1 MIVGLLPGR
10 ILILLELKNMDYKM
24 QHGRSRFLR
33 PRHLTAPDN
42 TTASNSAAKSLA
54 NIYEIGPLRLRQQSL
69 KTVKAYISRKNLHH
83 NAALI
88 RKICGNQTKICAVV
102 KANAYG
108 HNAKSVVKTLN
119 ANISDCQ
126 ISHLDNLPPAEFSSP
141 VQYADS
147 FAVSSIEEAE
157 QIFPFAL
164 GKNILITAP
173 LFSGIAPELVKL
185 AQIRAFHCT
194 ICSLEAL
201 KYLKSILNP
210 AAGKIN
216 LHLKIETGMGRLGC
230 YPDQAQIL
238 LNELE
243 SSDYFILKGIYTHF
257 ATADEPELDFV
268 SQQFD
273 YFTAFLAQT
282 RLDNRPNL
290 IIHAS
295 NTAAALRFPQARMDM
310 VRCGIG
316 LFGYTNIAESHW
328 DLKPVLRVEAPVIQ
342 IKTIPAGQTCGYGR
356 TFRTQRATRIGIVP
370 VGYADGL
377 FRQLSNRACMR
388 FQDTNLPIIGRISMD
403 LTIIDLTDCPT
414 PHEGMAVTVVDDN
427 PHSPANAENL
437 AKLAGTIP
445 YEILTN
451 IGNRVKRE
459 LVD

>member
-1 MIVGLLPGR
+1 
-10 ILILLELKNMDYKM
+10 M
-24 QHGRSRFLR
+24 QHGRSRFHR
-33 PRHLTAPDN
+33 TRHLTISDN
-42 TTASNSAAKSLA
+42 TTAAIPAAPAKSLA

-119 ANISDCQ
+119 ANISNCQ
-126 ISHLDNLPPAEFSSP
+126 ISHLDNLPRPDLHSEAPNHSPLPSSSP

-164 GKNILITAP
+164 GKNILVTAP

-201 KYLKSILNP
+201 KYLKSILDP
-210 AAGKIN
+210 ADGKIN
-216 LHLKIETGMGRLGC
+216 IHLKIETGMGRLGC

-238 LNELE
+238 LNELK
-243 SSDYFILKGIYTHF
+243 SSNYFILKGVYTHF

-268 SQQFD
+268 SQQLD

-282 RLDNRPNL
+282 KLDDRPDL
-290 IIHAS
+290 TIHAS
-295 NTAAALRFPQARMDM
+295 NTSAALRFPQARMDM

-316 LFGYTNIAESHW
+316 LFGYTNIAENHW

-356 TFRTQRATRIGIVP
+356 TFRTQRDTCIGIVP

-388 FQDTNLPIIGRISMD
+388 FQNNDLPIIGRISMD

-414 PHEGMAVTVVDDN
+414 PHEGMAVTVVDD
-427 PHSPANAENL
+427 HLQSPANAENL

>member
-1 MIVGLLPGR
+1 
-10 ILILLELKNMDYKM
+10 MDYKM
-24 QHGRSRFLR
+24 QHGRSRFR
-33 PRHLTAPDN
+33 RTRHLTTPEN
-42 TTASNSAAKSLA
+42 TTASTSAPKSLA

-69 KTVKAYISRKNLHH
+69 KTVKAYISRKNLRH

-119 ANISDCQ
+119 ANINDCE
-126 ISHLDNLPPAEFSSP
+126 INHLGSLPQTGSS
-141 VQYADS
+141 VQYADC

-157 QIFPFAL
+157 QIFPFAQ

-173 LFSGIAPELVKL
+173 LFCGIAPELVKL

-194 ICSLEAL
+194 ICSLDAL
-201 KYLKSILNP
+201 KYLKSILDP

-216 LHLKIETGMGRLGC
+216 IHLKIETGMGRLGC
-230 YPDQAQIL
+230 YPDQAQNL
-238 LNELE
+238 LAELE
-243 SSDYFILKGIYTHF
+243 PSDYFNLTGVYTHF
-257 ATADEPELDFV
+257 ATADEPELDFAH
-268 SQQFD
+268 QQLD
-273 YFTAFLAQT
+273 HFTAFLAQT
-282 RLDNRPNL
+282 KLDHRPNL
-290 IIHAS
+290 TIHTS
-295 NTAAALRFPQARMDM
+295 NTSAALRFPQARMDM

-316 LFGYTNIAESHW
+316 LFGYTNIAESNW

-342 IKTIPAGQTCGYGR
+342 IKTIPVGQTCGYGR
-356 TFRTQRATRIGIVP
+356 TFRTQRDTRIGIVP

-377 FRQLSNRACMR
+377 FRQLSNRATMR
-388 FQDTNLPIIGRISMD
+388 FQNTNLPIIGRISMD
-403 LTIIDLTDCPT
+403 LTIIDLTDCPVS
-414 PHEGMAVTVVDDN
+414 HEGMSVTVVDDD
-427 PHSPANAENL
+427 PQSPANAENL

-445 YEILTN
+445 YEILIN